1 MDEKEIIFVI
11 RNSFLEQQP
20 HKEKKASI
28 LSMNEDHK
36 QIIYILKSDMP
47 KGTLKIIYSSS
58 FQALLE

>member
-1 MDEKEIIFVI
+1 MI

-58 FQALLE
+58 FQTLLE